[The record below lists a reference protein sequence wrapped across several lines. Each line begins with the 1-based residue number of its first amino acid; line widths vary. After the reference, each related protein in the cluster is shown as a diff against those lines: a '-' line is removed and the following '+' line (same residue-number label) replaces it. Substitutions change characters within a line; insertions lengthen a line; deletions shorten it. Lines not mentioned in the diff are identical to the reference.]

1 MIITKIKLRNW
12 YSFKDCSLDLSYP
25 RKIVDSNI
33 PFEYLDAFENIRF
46 KRVVILSG
54 ANATGKTSF
63 AKILLA
69 IRSFISSGEL
79 NRYFSEGINKNET
92 SLGFMVEFIDQNPMP
107 ENIDCSNQDTDF
119 KNYDFYHQLEVIVT
133 KDNQVAPIPFFKFC
147 YKAIEIKKTDS
158 IESLRTL
165 LSSIE
170 DDSSSKK
177 SRKTIYI
184 NSLND
189 SYGSKE
195 YIEKLF
201 AFKNLRLTKHW
212 NFLYN
217 DHSDDT
223 VINSKVLLN
232 KDILQAVL
240 KTFDPSVENVEDAY
254 QKNKPEEP
262 NGFFVNFYNGNKI
275 YISSEGAVN
284 DEKHLLSLGTFE
296 SIKIA
301 NFISIVLSTQGRRG
315 CTFFLDEGMS
325 HVQSEIERTIVNLI
339 IQKMNR
345 YSQFFYTTHNY
356 DVLDMN
362 LPIHS
367 YLFIRKDEEYNSYFI
382 RPEETFKKNDR
393 SIVNYIKNDVL
404 RTLPNTTLLEDILMQ
419 D

>member
-1 MIITKIKLRNW
+1 MIITKLELKNW

-33 PFEYLDAFENIRF
+33 PYEYLDAFENIRF
-46 KRVVILSG
+46 KRAIILSG

-69 IRSFISSGEL
+69 IRVFISNGDL
-79 NRYFSEGINKNET
+79 NSYFYQGFNKNEDFL
-92 SLGFMVEFIDQNPMP
+92 SFKIEFIDQDSDP
-107 ENIDCSNQDTDF
+107 ERIDCSVQDGPI
-119 KNYDFYHQLEVIVT
+119 KNYDFYHQLEVRVEKHAIDQQ
-133 KDNQVAPIPFFKFC
+133 KLIFNFC
-147 YKAIEIKKTDS
+147 YKSVEIKKIDS
-158 IESLRTL
+158 IESLRVL
-165 LSSIE
+165 LASMDE
-170 DDSSSKK
+170 EFSSKK
-177 SRKTIYI
+177 TRKCTYL

-189 SYGSKE
+189 AYGTKS

-201 AFKNLRLTKHW
+201 NFKLLKFTKHW

-217 DHSDDT
+217 DHSDD
-223 VINSKVLLN
+223 VVLNSKVRLN
-232 KDILQAVL
+232 KEILEAIL
-240 KTFDPSVENVEDAY
+240 KTFDPSIKKVEDAY
-254 QKNKPEEP
+254 QKDKPDEP
-262 NGFFVNFYNGNKI
+262 NGFFANFHNGNKI
-275 YISSEGAVN
+275 YISNEGAIT
-284 DEKHLLSLGTFE
+284 DERHLFSLGTSE
-296 SIKIA
+296 SLKIA
-301 NFISIVLSTQGRRG
+301 NFVSIVLSTQNKRG

-367 YLFIRKDEEYNSYFI
+367 YLFIRKDEDFNSYFI
-382 RPEETFKKNDR
+382 RAEETFKKNDR

-404 RTLPNTTLLEDILMQ
+404 RTLPNTALLDDILMQ

>member
-1 MIITKIKLRNW
+1 MIITKLVLNNW

-33 PFEYLDAFENIRF
+33 PYEYLDAFENIRF
-46 KRVVILSG
+46 KRAIILSG

-69 IRSFISSGEL
+69 IRVFISNGEL
-79 NRYFSEGINKNET
+79 SSYFYQGFNKNEDFL
-92 SLGFMVEFIDQNPMP
+92 SFNIEFIDQDPNP
-107 ENIDCSNQDTDF
+107 EEIDCTPQDTLI
-119 KNYDFYHQLEVIVT
+119 KNYNFYHQLEVRVRKNT
-133 KDNQVAPIPFFKFC
+133 AEQQKLFFNFC
-147 YKAIEIKKTDS
+147 YKAIEIKKIDS
-158 IESLRTL
+158 IESLRVL
-165 LSSIE
+165 LANLDEESL
-170 DDSSSKK
+170 SKK
-177 SRKTIYI
+177 TRKSVYI
-184 NSLND
+184 DSLD
-189 SYGSKE
+189 DTYGTKN
-195 YIEKLF
+195 YIEKLYN
-201 AFKNLRLTKHW
+201 FKNLKFTNHW

-217 DHSDDT
+217 DHNDAI
-223 VINSKVLLN
+223 VLNSKARLN
-232 KDILQAVL
+232 RDTLEAIL
-240 KTFDPSVENVEDAY
+240 KTFDPSIEKVEDAY
-254 QKNKPEEP
+254 QKDNPDEP

-275 YISSEGAVN
+275 YISNEGAVT
-284 DEKHLLSLGTFE
+284 DEKHLLSLGTYE
-296 SIKIA
+296 SLKIA
-301 NFISIVLSTQGRRG
+301 NFVSIVLSTQNKRG

-367 YLFIRKDEEYNSYFI
+367 YLFIRKDEEFNSYFI
-382 RPEETFKKNDR
+382 RAEETFKKNDR

-404 RTLPNTTLLEDILMQ
+404 RTLPNTALLDDILMQ